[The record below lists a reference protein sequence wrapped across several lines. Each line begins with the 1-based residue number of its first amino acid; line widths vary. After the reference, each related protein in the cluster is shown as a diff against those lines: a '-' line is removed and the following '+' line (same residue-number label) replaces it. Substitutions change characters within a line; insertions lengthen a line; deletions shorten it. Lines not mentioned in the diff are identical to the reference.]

1 MPKIAG
7 YDYCYFFR
15 GFWHKDAFA
24 KGFDVVFLLLFF
36 FESIITLSIKML
48 EQHDELLDLVD
59 ERDCPI
65 GIIWRSQWQKQKMKN
80 VRAVAAFVEN
90 DKGQI
95 WIPRRS
101 ASKKV
106 LPLALDMSVSGMV
119 SAGEDY
125 DTAFMRETQE
135 ELNIDIRTV
144 ACERIDVFSPHEH
157 GSCAFVAVYK
167 IHSNEAPL
175 YNPDDFCEGLWM
187 APQELCEILRSGEKA
202 KTDLPLLM
210 RLLYNCE

>member
-1 MPKIAG
+1 
-7 YDYCYFFR
+7 
-15 GFWHKDAFA
+15 
-24 KGFDVVFLLLFF
+24 
-36 FESIITLSIKML
+36 ML
-48 EQHDELLDLVD
+48 KQHDELLDLVD

-65 GIIWRSQWQKQKMKN
+65 GTIWRSQWQAHKIKN

-95 WIPRRS
+95 WIPRR
-101 ASKKV
+101 AATKKV

-119 SAGEDY
+119 AAGEDY

-135 ELNIDIRTV
+135 ELNIDTRTV
-144 ACERIDVFSPHEH
+144 PCERIGVLKPHEH

-167 IHSNEAPL
+167 IKLNDVPS
-175 YNPDDFCEGLWM
+175 YNQDDFCQASWVT
-187 APQELCEILRSGEKA
+187 PQELVTRIRSGEKS

-210 RLLYNCE
+210 KILYNCE